1 MLILACVWSGGNYNL
16 SHVKRLEAM
25 VHQHLK
31 QPYQFVCIKDSPFP
45 GWWAKISLF
54 EPGRF
59 QGRVL
64 YLDLDVTIKGG
75 LDDLANHQSPFTII
89 KDWHR
94 FGFNSSVMSWEAGAA
109 DHIFTEFDYDRDAPN
124 FKGGDQA
131 WIMHK
136 MPGAELFPRPWVQSF
151 KGACINGRFDPDLRV
166 IAFHGWPKPWQLEE
180 YV

>member
-1 MLILACVWSGGNYNL
+1 MIAD
-16 SHVKRLEAM
+16 HM
-25 VHQHLK
+25 H
-31 QPYQFVCIKDSPFP
+31 QPYRFVCVDDSPFL
-45 GWWAKISLF
+45 GYWAKLSLF

-64 YLDLDVTIKGG
+64 YLDLDVTVKGS
-75 LDDLANHQSPFTII
+75 LDELADYPNPFVIT
-89 KDWHR
+89 KDWFR

-109 DHIFTEFDYDRDAPN
+109 DHIFIDFDHDRDAPN

-136 MPGAELFPRPWVQSF
+136 HPIADLYPRGWVQSF
-151 KGACINGRFDPDLRV
+151 KNACLRGGFEPDLRV
-166 IAFHGWPKPWQLEE
+166 IAWHGWPKPWQLEE